1 MSIPMR
7 TFQSLLG
14 NNPQPRTEPKL
25 VGPAP
30 MHPTKEDKLNGNDLV
45 MDPHNRIGS
54 PTTSDPVAEG
64 LGKTIKRAA
73 SNTVSLTKAMNKGMA
88 KAISDP
94 GFRKK
99 FLTAYGVDMKNMM
112 SMSIRDIGA
121 GSPIQTGDFSAT
133 QKRLLSLV
141 DKCNKEDELEY
152 LRKDVGYA
160 KTQMNAWKKGIE
172 SGKLQTKCTVKDLED
187 HEKWLKEIY
196 LKKISEKMKMIKKKE
211 VRENYHGSAEEKLPK
226 DTTGYPTNNEPVLV
240 DTQGIGAVIGVEEGL
255 SVYGNQMI
263 LDEIKNVLTG
273 ATMEGIDSN
282 LVERF
287 TELYRYQLEHVE
299 EYPDLP
305 VVRQFDHM
313 IRHVV
318 NESVETNDLKLRV
331 MTLQDDLMKGVQKEN
346 FEAGFCPNQRNMNE
360 LTPMDP
366 TMRMQSYPTYPAEAC
381 ERSCA
386 RLIDNIIFA
395 KDDEELTEAFMV
407 LARMEQLVNEQYSV
421 CEGVIIEGSTSMAA
435 RSATRSVTRKIS
447 NTSRK
452 VKTSVKKALDPMEKF
467 IENTMTKAKK
477 ADSEERR
484 NIILRGGVVPKI
496 TRWLKRAIPI
506 AAGLVVGKA
515 IPVAAVLSAIAFLG
529 WIATDK
535 ALDHREKAKILKEL
549 DDEIEIVN
557 EKIEDARGDSNKQK
571 KYELMRIRNKLNR
584 TRDNVK
590 LNLGSKV
597 VGRLPE
603 DNVVGHNKK

>member
-54 PTTSDPVAEG
+54 PTTSNPVTELFGIGKKKPVSAEKKVVAKPLTDAQLRKAQSIAKSVLNDPKYKVYKKAFAFDTMEKVKETGQFSDGSYAVAYVD
-64 LGKTIKRAA
+64 LW
-73 SNTVSLTKAMNKGMA
+73 KAWPNLRVVISRDN
-88 KAISDP
+88 AISD
-94 GFRKK
+94 
-99 FLTAYGVDMKNMM
+99 
-112 SMSIRDIGA
+112 
-121 GSPIQTGDFSAT
+121 
-133 QKRLLSLV
+133 
-141 DKCNKEDELEY
+141 
-152 LRKDVGYA
+152 
-160 KTQMNAWKKGIE
+160 
-172 SGKLQTKCTVKDLED
+172 LQTSFENDINAELNKVGMRGTTQGGDWDTTFLYIFNLDTVLEA
-187 HEKWLKEIY
+187 
-196 LKKISEKMKMIKKKE
+196 
-211 VRENYHGSAEEKLPK
+211 YHGFAEEKLPK
-226 DTTGYPTNNEPVLV
+226 DATGYPTNNEPVLV

-255 SVYGNQMI
+255 SVYGNKVI

-313 IRHVV
+313 IQHVV

-331 MTLQDDLMKGVQKEN
+331 MMLQDDLMKGVQKAN

-366 TMRMQSYPTYPAEAC
+366 TMRMQSYPTYPVEAC

-435 RSATRSVTRKIS
+435 RSATRSATRKIS
-447 NTSRK
+447 NASRK

-529 WIATDK
+529 WLATDK

>member
-54 PTTSDPVAEG
+54 PTTSNPVTELFG
-64 LGKTIKRAA
+64 IGKKKPV
-73 SNTVSLTKAMNKGMA
+73 NTEKKVVAKPLTDA
-88 KAISDP
+88 
-94 GFRKK
+94 
-99 FLTAYGVDMKNMM
+99 
-112 SMSIRDIGA
+112 
-121 GSPIQTGDFSAT
+121 Q
-133 QKRLLSLV
+133 
-141 DKCNKEDELEY
+141 
-152 LRKDVGYA
+152 LRKAQSIAKSVLNNPKYKMYKKAFAFDTMEKVKETGQFSDGSYA
-160 KTQMNAWKKGIE
+160 VAYVDLWKAWPNLRVVISRDNAIAD
-172 SGKLQTKCTVKDLED
+172 LQTSFENDINVELNKVGMRGTTQGGDWDTTFLYIFNLDTVLEA
-187 HEKWLKEIY
+187 
-196 LKKISEKMKMIKKKE
+196 
-211 VRENYHGSAEEKLPK
+211 YHGSAEEKLPK
-226 DTTGYPTNNEPVLV
+226 DATGYPTNNEPVLV

-255 SVYGNQMI
+255 SVYGNKMI

-287 TELYRYQLEHVE
+287 TELYQYQLEHVE

-305 VVRQFDHM
+305 VVRQFDRM
-313 IRHVV
+313 IQHVI

-331 MTLQDDLMKGVQKEN
+331 MTLQDDLIKGVQKAN

-366 TMRMQSYPTYPAEAC
+366 TIRMQSYPTYPVEAC

-435 RSATRSVTRKIS
+435 RSATRSATRKIS

>member
-54 PTTSDPVAEG
+54 PTTSNPVTELFGIGKKKPVSAE
-64 LGKTIKRAA
+64 KKVVAKP
-73 SNTVSLTKAMNKGMA
+73 LTDAQLKKAQSIA
-88 KAISDP
+88 KSVLNNPKYKVYKKAFAFDTMEKVKETGQFSDGSYAVAYVDLWKAWPNLRVVISRDNAIAD
-94 GFRKK
+94 
-99 FLTAYGVDMKNMM
+99 
-112 SMSIRDIGA
+112 
-121 GSPIQTGDFSAT
+121 
-133 QKRLLSLV
+133 
-141 DKCNKEDELEY
+141 
-152 LRKDVGYA
+152 
-160 KTQMNAWKKGIE
+160 
-172 SGKLQTKCTVKDLED
+172 LQTSFENDINVELNKVGMRGTTQGGDWDTTFLYVFNLDTILEA
-187 HEKWLKEIY
+187 
-196 LKKISEKMKMIKKKE
+196 
-211 VRENYHGSAEEKLPK
+211 YHGSAEEKLPK
-226 DTTGYPTNNEPVLV
+226 DATGYPTNNEPVLV

-255 SVYGNQMI
+255 SVYGNKMI
-263 LDEIKNVLTG
+263 LDEIRNVLTG

-287 TELYRYQLEHVE
+287 MELYRYQLEHVE

-313 IRHVV
+313 IQHVV

-331 MTLQDDLMKGVQKEN
+331 MTLQDDLMKGVQKAN
-346 FEAGFCPNQRNMNE
+346 FETGFCPNQRNLNE

-366 TMRMQSYPTYPAEAC
+366 TMRMQSYPTYPVAAC

-395 KDDEELTEAFMV
+395 KDDEELTEAFMI
-407 LARMEQLVNEQYSV
+407 LARMEQLVNEQYSI
-421 CEGVIIEGSTSMAA
+421 CEEVIIQEDSTSMAA
-435 RSATRSVTRKIS
+435 RSATRSATRKIA

-496 TRWLKRAIPI
+496 TRWLKRAIPM

-515 IPVAAVLSAIAFLG
+515 IPVAAVLSTIAFLG

>member
-54 PTTSDPVAEG
+54 PTTSNPVTELFG
-64 LGKTIKRAA
+64 IGKKKPV
-73 SNTVSLTKAMNKGMA
+73 NTEKKVVAKPLTDA
-88 KAISDP
+88 
-94 GFRKK
+94 
-99 FLTAYGVDMKNMM
+99 
-112 SMSIRDIGA
+112 
-121 GSPIQTGDFSAT
+121 Q
-133 QKRLLSLV
+133 
-141 DKCNKEDELEY
+141 
-152 LRKDVGYA
+152 LRKAQSIAKSVLNNPKYKVYKKAFAFDTMEKVKETGQFSDGSYA
-160 KTQMNAWKKGIE
+160 VAYVDLWKAWPNLRVVISRDNAIAD
-172 SGKLQTKCTVKDLED
+172 LQTSFENDINIELNKVGMRGTTQGGDWDTTFLYIFNLDTVLEA
-187 HEKWLKEIY
+187 
-196 LKKISEKMKMIKKKE
+196 
-211 VRENYHGSAEEKLPK
+211 YHGSAEEKLPK

-255 SVYGNQMI
+255 SVYGNKMI

-313 IRHVV
+313 IQHVV

-331 MTLQDDLMKGVQKEN
+331 MMLHDDLMKGVQKAN

-366 TMRMQSYPTYPAEAC
+366 TMRMQSYPTYPVEAC

-421 CEGVIIEGSTSMAA
+421 CEEVIIEGSTSMAA
-435 RSATRSVTRKIS
+435 RSATRSATRKIS

>member
-54 PTTSDPVAEG
+54 PTTSNPVTELFG
-64 LGKTIKRAA
+64 IGKKKP
-73 SNTVSLTKAMNKGMA
+73 VSTGKKVVAKPLT
-88 KAISDP
+88 D
-94 GFRKK
+94 
-99 FLTAYGVDMKNMM
+99 V
-112 SMSIRDIGA
+112 
-121 GSPIQTGDFSAT
+121 Q
-133 QKRLLSLV
+133 
-141 DKCNKEDELEY
+141 
-152 LRKDVGYA
+152 LRKAQSVA
-160 KTQMNAWKKGIE
+160 KSVLNNPKYKVYKKAFAFDTMEKIKETGQFSDGSYVVAYVDLWKAWPNLRVVISRDNAIAD
-172 SGKLQTKCTVKDLED
+172 LQTSFENDINVELNKVGMRGTTQGGDWDTTFLYIFNLDTVLEA
-187 HEKWLKEIY
+187 
-196 LKKISEKMKMIKKKE
+196 
-211 VRENYHGSAEEKLPK
+211 YHGSAEEKLPK

-255 SVYGNQMI
+255 SVYGNKMI

-287 TELYRYQLEHVE
+287 TELYQYQLEHVE

-331 MTLQDDLMKGVQKEN
+331 MMLQDDLMKGVQKAN

-366 TMRMQSYPTYPAEAC
+366 TMRMQSYPTYPVEAC

-395 KDDEELTEAFMV
+395 KDDEELTEAFMI
-407 LARMEQLVNEQYSV
+407 LARMEQLVNEQYSI

-435 RSATRSVTRKIS
+435 RSAIRSATRKIS

>member
-54 PTTSDPVAEG
+54 PTTSNPVTELFG
-64 LGKTIKRAA
+64 IGKKKP
-73 SNTVSLTKAMNKGMA
+73 VSTEKKVVAKPLTDA
-88 KAISDP
+88 
-94 GFRKK
+94 
-99 FLTAYGVDMKNMM
+99 
-112 SMSIRDIGA
+112 
-121 GSPIQTGDFSAT
+121 Q
-133 QKRLLSLV
+133 
-141 DKCNKEDELEY
+141 
-152 LRKDVGYA
+152 LRKAQSIAKSVLNNPKYKVYKKAFAFDTMEKVKETGQFSDGSYA
-160 KTQMNAWKKGIE
+160 VAYVDLWKAWPNLRVVISRDNAIAD
-172 SGKLQTKCTVKDLED
+172 LQTSFENDINVELNKVGMRGTTQGGDWDTTFLYIFNLDTVLEA
-187 HEKWLKEIY
+187 
-196 LKKISEKMKMIKKKE
+196 
-211 VRENYHGSAEEKLPK
+211 YHGSAEEKLPK
-226 DTTGYPTNNEPVLV
+226 DVTGYPTNNEPVLV

-255 SVYGNQMI
+255 SVYGNKMI

-313 IRHVV
+313 IQHVV

-331 MTLQDDLMKGVQKEN
+331 MMLQDDLMKGVQKAN
-346 FEAGFCPNQRNMNE
+346 FEAGFCPNQRNLNE

-366 TMRMQSYPTYPAEAC
+366 TMRMQSYPTYPVEAC

-435 RSATRSVTRKIS
+435 RSATRSATRKIA

>member
-54 PTTSDPVAEG
+54 PTTSNPVTELFG
-64 LGKTIKRAA
+64 IGKKKP
-73 SNTVSLTKAMNKGMA
+73 VSTEKKVVAKPLTD
-88 KAISDP
+88 S
-94 GFRKK
+94 
-99 FLTAYGVDMKNMM
+99 
-112 SMSIRDIGA
+112 
-121 GSPIQTGDFSAT
+121 Q
-133 QKRLLSLV
+133 
-141 DKCNKEDELEY
+141 
-152 LRKDVGYA
+152 LRKAQSIAKLVLNDPKYKVYKKAFAFDTMEKIKETGQFSDGSYA
-160 KTQMNAWKKGIE
+160 VAYVDLWKAWPNLRVVISRDNAIAD
-172 SGKLQTKCTVKDLED
+172 LQTSFENDINAELNKVGMRGTTQGGDWDTTFLYIFNLDTVLEA
-187 HEKWLKEIY
+187 
-196 LKKISEKMKMIKKKE
+196 
-211 VRENYHGSAEEKLPK
+211 YHGSAEEKLPK

-255 SVYGNQMI
+255 SVYGNKMI

-287 TELYRYQLEHVE
+287 TELYQYQLEHVE

-313 IRHVV
+313 IQHVI

-331 MTLQDDLMKGVQKEN
+331 MMLQDDLMKGVQKAN

-366 TMRMQSYPTYPAEAC
+366 TMRMQSYPTYPVEAC

-435 RSATRSVTRKIS
+435 RSATRSATRKIA

>member
-54 PTTSDPVAEG
+54 PTTSNPVTELFGIGKKKPVSAE
-64 LGKTIKRAA
+64 KKVVAKP
-73 SNTVSLTKAMNKGMA
+73 LTDAQLKKAQSIA
-88 KAISDP
+88 KSVLNNPKYKVYKKAFAFDTMEKVKETGQFSDGSYAVAYVDLWKAWPNLRVVISRDNAIAD
-94 GFRKK
+94 
-99 FLTAYGVDMKNMM
+99 
-112 SMSIRDIGA
+112 
-121 GSPIQTGDFSAT
+121 
-133 QKRLLSLV
+133 
-141 DKCNKEDELEY
+141 
-152 LRKDVGYA
+152 
-160 KTQMNAWKKGIE
+160 
-172 SGKLQTKCTVKDLED
+172 LQTSFENDINVELNKVGMRGTTQGGDWDTTFLYVFNLDTILEA
-187 HEKWLKEIY
+187 
-196 LKKISEKMKMIKKKE
+196 
-211 VRENYHGSAEEKLPK
+211 YHGSAEEKLPK
-226 DTTGYPTNNEPVLV
+226 DATGYPTNNEPVLV

-255 SVYGNQMI
+255 SVYGNKMI
-263 LDEIKNVLTG
+263 LDEIKNVLAG
-273 ATMEGIDSN
+273 AAMEGIDSN

-313 IRHVV
+313 IQHVV

-331 MTLQDDLMKGVQKEN
+331 MTLQDDLMKGVQKAN
-346 FEAGFCPNQRNMNE
+346 FEAGFCPNQRNLNE

-366 TMRMQSYPTYPAEAC
+366 TMRMQSYPTYPADAC

-395 KDDEELTEAFMV
+395 KDDEELTEAFMI

-435 RSATRSVTRKIS
+435 RSATRSATRKIS
-447 NTSRK
+447 NASRK

-467 IENTMTKAKK
+467 IENIMTKAKK

-603 DNVVGHNKK
+603 DDAIGHNKK

>member
-54 PTTSDPVAEG
+54 PTTSNPVTELFG
-64 LGKTIKRAA
+64 IGKKKP
-73 SNTVSLTKAMNKGMA
+73 VSTGKKVVA
-88 KAISDP
+88 KALTDAQLKKAQSIAKSVLNNPKYKVYKKAFAFDTMEKVRETGQFPDGSYAVAYVDLWKAWPNLRVVIS
-94 GFRKK
+94 
-99 FLTAYGVDMKNMM
+99 
-112 SMSIRDIGA
+112 RD
-121 GSPIQTGDFSAT
+121 
-133 QKRLLSLV
+133 
-141 DKCNKEDELEY
+141 
-152 LRKDVGYA
+152 
-160 KTQMNAWKKGIE
+160 NAIAD
-172 SGKLQTKCTVKDLED
+172 LQTSFENDINAELNKVGMRGTTQGGDWDTTFLYIFNLDTILEA
-187 HEKWLKEIY
+187 
-196 LKKISEKMKMIKKKE
+196 
-211 VRENYHGSAEEKLPK
+211 YHGSAEEKLPK
-226 DTTGYPTNNEPVLV
+226 DATGYPTNNEPVLV

-255 SVYGNQMI
+255 SVYRNKKI

-273 ATMEGIDSN
+273 TTMEGIDSN

-331 MTLQDDLMKGVQKEN
+331 MTLQDDLMKGVQKAN
-346 FEAGFCPNQRNMNE
+346 FEAGFCPNQRNLNE

-407 LARMEQLVNEQYSV
+407 LARMEQLVNEHYSV

-435 RSATRSVTRKIS
+435 RSATRSATRKIS

-603 DNVVGHNKK
+603 DDAIGHNKK

>member
-54 PTTSDPVAEG
+54 PTTSNPVTELFGIGEKKPVSAE
-64 LGKTIKRAA
+64 KKVVAKP
-73 SNTVSLTKAMNKGMA
+73 LTDAQLKKAQSIA
-88 KAISDP
+88 KSVLNNPKYKVYKKAFAFDTMDRVKETGQFSDGSYVVAYVDLWKAWPNLRVVISRDNAIAD
-94 GFRKK
+94 
-99 FLTAYGVDMKNMM
+99 
-112 SMSIRDIGA
+112 
-121 GSPIQTGDFSAT
+121 
-133 QKRLLSLV
+133 
-141 DKCNKEDELEY
+141 
-152 LRKDVGYA
+152 
-160 KTQMNAWKKGIE
+160 
-172 SGKLQTKCTVKDLED
+172 LQTSFENDINVELNKVGMRGTTQGGDWDTTFLYIFNLDTVL
-187 HEKWLKEIY
+187 
-196 LKKISEKMKMIKKKE
+196 
-211 VRENYHGSAEEKLPK
+211 ENYHGSAEEKLPK

-255 SVYGNQMI
+255 SIYGNQMI
-263 LDEIKNVLTG
+263 LDEIKTVLAG

-299 EYPDLP
+299 KYPDLP

-313 IRHVV
+313 IQHVV

-331 MTLQDDLMKGVQKEN
+331 MTLQDDLMKGVQKAN
-346 FEAGFCPNQRNMNE
+346 FEAGFCPNQRNLNE

-366 TMRMQSYPTYPAEAC
+366 TMRMQSYPTYPVEAC

-395 KDDEELTEAFMV
+395 KNDEELTEAFMI

-421 CEGVIIEGSTSMAA
+421 CEGVIIEGSASMAA
-435 RSATRSVTRKIS
+435 RSATRSATRKIS
-447 NTSRK
+447 NASRK

-603 DNVVGHNKK
+603 DDAIGHNKK

>member
-14 NNPQPRTEPKL
+14 NNPQPRMEPKL

-54 PTTSDPVAEG
+54 PTTSNPVTELFGIGKKKPVSAEKKVVAKPLTDAQLRKAQSVAKSVLNDPKYKVYKKAFAFDTMEKVKETGQFSDGSYAVAYVD
-64 LGKTIKRAA
+64 LWKAWPNLRVVISRD
-73 SNTVSLTKAMNKGMA
+73 NT
-88 KAISDP
+88 ISD
-94 GFRKK
+94 
-99 FLTAYGVDMKNMM
+99 
-112 SMSIRDIGA
+112 
-121 GSPIQTGDFSAT
+121 
-133 QKRLLSLV
+133 
-141 DKCNKEDELEY
+141 
-152 LRKDVGYA
+152 
-160 KTQMNAWKKGIE
+160 
-172 SGKLQTKCTVKDLED
+172 LQTSFENDINVELNKVGMRGTTQGGDWDTTFLYIFNLDTVLEA
-187 HEKWLKEIY
+187 
-196 LKKISEKMKMIKKKE
+196 
-211 VRENYHGSAEEKLPK
+211 YHGSAEEKLPK
-226 DTTGYPTNNEPVLV
+226 DVTGYPTNNEPVLV

-255 SVYGNQMI
+255 SVYGNKAI

-313 IRHVV
+313 IQHVV

-331 MTLQDDLMKGVQKEN
+331 MMLQDDLMKGVQKAN

-366 TMRMQSYPTYPAEAC
+366 TMRMQSYPTYPVEAC

-407 LARMEQLVNEQYSV
+407 FARMEQLVNEQYSV

-603 DNVVGHNKK
+603 DTVVGHNKK

>member
-54 PTTSDPVAEG
+54 PTTSNPVTELFGIDKKKPVSAE
-64 LGKTIKRAA
+64 KKVVAKP
-73 SNTVSLTKAMNKGMA
+73 LTDAQLRKAQSIA
-88 KAISDP
+88 KSVLNNPKYKVYKKAFAFDTMEKVKETGQFSDGSYAVAYVDLWKAWPNLRVVISRDNAISD
-94 GFRKK
+94 
-99 FLTAYGVDMKNMM
+99 
-112 SMSIRDIGA
+112 
-121 GSPIQTGDFSAT
+121 
-133 QKRLLSLV
+133 
-141 DKCNKEDELEY
+141 
-152 LRKDVGYA
+152 
-160 KTQMNAWKKGIE
+160 
-172 SGKLQTKCTVKDLED
+172 LQTSFENDINVELNKVGMRGTTQGGDWDTTFLYIFNLDTILEA
-187 HEKWLKEIY
+187 
-196 LKKISEKMKMIKKKE
+196 
-211 VRENYHGSAEEKLPK
+211 YHGSAEEKLPK

-255 SVYGNQMI
+255 SVYGNKMI

-331 MTLQDDLMKGVQKEN
+331 MTLQDDLVKGVQKAN

-386 RLIDNIIFA
+386 RLVDNIIFA

-421 CEGVIIEGSTSMAA
+421 CEGVIIEGSASMAA
-435 RSATRSVTRKIS
+435 RSATRSATRKIS
-447 NTSRK
+447 NASRK

-603 DNVVGHNKK
+603 DDAIGHNKK

>member
-54 PTTSDPVAEG
+54 PTTSNPVTELFGIGKKKPVSAE
-64 LGKTIKRAA
+64 KKVVAKP
-73 SNTVSLTKAMNKGMA
+73 LTDAQLKKAQSIA
-88 KAISDP
+88 KSVLNNPKYKVYKKAFAFDTMEKVKETGQFSDGSYAVAYVDLWKAWPNLRVVISRDNAIAD
-94 GFRKK
+94 
-99 FLTAYGVDMKNMM
+99 
-112 SMSIRDIGA
+112 
-121 GSPIQTGDFSAT
+121 
-133 QKRLLSLV
+133 
-141 DKCNKEDELEY
+141 
-152 LRKDVGYA
+152 
-160 KTQMNAWKKGIE
+160 
-172 SGKLQTKCTVKDLED
+172 LQTSFENDINVELNKVGMRGTTQGGDWDTTFLYVFNLDTILEA
-187 HEKWLKEIY
+187 
-196 LKKISEKMKMIKKKE
+196 
-211 VRENYHGSAEEKLPK
+211 YHGSAEEKLPK
-226 DTTGYPTNNEPVLV
+226 DATGYPTNNEPVLV

-255 SVYGNQMI
+255 SVYGNKMI

-331 MTLQDDLMKGVQKEN
+331 MTLQDDLMKGVQRAN
-346 FEAGFCPNQRNMNE
+346 FEAGFCPNQRNLNE
-360 LTPMDP
+360 LTPIDP
-366 TMRMQSYPTYPAEAC
+366 TMRMQSYPTYPVEAC

-395 KDDEELTEAFMV
+395 KDDEELTEAFMI

-435 RSATRSVTRKIS
+435 RSATRSATRKIA

-452 VKTSVKKALDPMEKF
+452 VKTGVKKALDPMEKF

-603 DNVVGHNKK
+603 DDAIGHNKK

>member
-54 PTTSDPVAEG
+54 PTTSNPVTELFG
-64 LGKTIKRAA
+64 IGKKKPV
-73 SNTVSLTKAMNKGMA
+73 NTEKKVVAKPLTDAQLKKAQSIA
-88 KAISDP
+88 KSVLNNPKYKMYKKAFAFDTMEKVKETGQFSDGSYAVAYVDLWKAWPNLRVVISRDNAIAD
-94 GFRKK
+94 
-99 FLTAYGVDMKNMM
+99 
-112 SMSIRDIGA
+112 
-121 GSPIQTGDFSAT
+121 
-133 QKRLLSLV
+133 
-141 DKCNKEDELEY
+141 
-152 LRKDVGYA
+152 
-160 KTQMNAWKKGIE
+160 
-172 SGKLQTKCTVKDLED
+172 LQTSFENDINVELNKVGMRGTTQGGDWDTTFLYIFNLDTVLEA
-187 HEKWLKEIY
+187 
-196 LKKISEKMKMIKKKE
+196 
-211 VRENYHGSAEEKLPK
+211 YHGSAEEKLPK

-255 SVYGNQMI
+255 SVYGNKMI

-287 TELYRYQLEHVE
+287 TELYQYQLEHVE

-313 IRHVV
+313 IQHVI

-331 MTLQDDLMKGVQKEN
+331 MMLQDDLMKGVQKAN

-366 TMRMQSYPTYPAEAC
+366 TMRMQSYPTYPVEAC

-395 KDDEELTEAFMV
+395 KDDEELTEAFMI

-435 RSATRSVTRKIS
+435 RSATRSATRKIS
-447 NTSRK
+447 NASRK
-452 VKTSVKKALDPMEKF
+452 VKASVKKALDPMEKF

>member
-54 PTTSDPVAEG
+54 PTTSNPVTELFGIGKKKPVSAE
-64 LGKTIKRAA
+64 KKVVAKP
-73 SNTVSLTKAMNKGMA
+73 LTDAQLKKAQSIA
-88 KAISDP
+88 KSVLNNPKYKVYKKAFAFDTMDRVKETGQFSDGSYVVAYVDLWKAWPNLRVVISRDNAIAD
-94 GFRKK
+94 
-99 FLTAYGVDMKNMM
+99 
-112 SMSIRDIGA
+112 
-121 GSPIQTGDFSAT
+121 
-133 QKRLLSLV
+133 
-141 DKCNKEDELEY
+141 
-152 LRKDVGYA
+152 
-160 KTQMNAWKKGIE
+160 
-172 SGKLQTKCTVKDLED
+172 LQTSFENDINVELNKVGMRGTTQGGDWDTSFLYIFNLDTVL
-187 HEKWLKEIY
+187 
-196 LKKISEKMKMIKKKE
+196 
-211 VRENYHGSAEEKLPK
+211 ENYHGSAEEKLPK

-255 SVYGNQMI
+255 SIYGNQMI
-263 LDEIKNVLTG
+263 LDEIKTVLAG

-299 EYPDLP
+299 KYPDLP

-313 IRHVV
+313 IQHVV

-331 MTLQDDLMKGVQKEN
+331 MTLQDDLMKGVQKAN
-346 FEAGFCPNQRNMNE
+346 FEAGFCPNQRNLNE

-366 TMRMQSYPTYPAEAC
+366 TMRMQSYPTYPVEAC

-395 KDDEELTEAFMV
+395 KNDEELTEAFMI

-421 CEGVIIEGSTSMAA
+421 CEGVIIEGSASMAA
-435 RSATRSVTRKIS
+435 RSATRSATRKIS
-447 NTSRK
+447 NASRK

-603 DNVVGHNKK
+603 DDAIGHNKK

>member
-54 PTTSDPVAEG
+54 PTTSNPVTELFGIGKKKPVSAE
-64 LGKTIKRAA
+64 KKVVAKP
-73 SNTVSLTKAMNKGMA
+73 LTDA
-88 KAISDP
+88 
-94 GFRKK
+94 
-99 FLTAYGVDMKNMM
+99 
-112 SMSIRDIGA
+112 
-121 GSPIQTGDFSAT
+121 Q
-133 QKRLLSLV
+133 
-141 DKCNKEDELEY
+141 
-152 LRKDVGYA
+152 LRKAQSIA
-160 KTQMNAWKKGIE
+160 KSVLNDPKYKVYKKAFAFDTMEKVKETGQFSDGSYVVAYVDLWKAWPNLRVVISRDNAIAD
-172 SGKLQTKCTVKDLED
+172 LQTSFENDINVELNKVGMRGTTQGGDWDTTFLYIFNLDTVLEA
-187 HEKWLKEIY
+187 
-196 LKKISEKMKMIKKKE
+196 
-211 VRENYHGSAEEKLPK
+211 YHGSAEEKLPK
-226 DTTGYPTNNEPVLV
+226 DTTGYPTNNESVLV

-255 SVYGNQMI
+255 SVYGNKMI

-313 IRHVV
+313 IQHVV

-331 MTLQDDLMKGVQKEN
+331 MMLQDDLMKGVQKAN

-366 TMRMQSYPTYPAEAC
+366 TMRMQSYPTYPVEAC

-435 RSATRSVTRKIS
+435 RSATRSATRKIS

>member
-54 PTTSDPVAEG
+54 PTTSNPVTELFG
-64 LGKTIKRAA
+64 IGKKKP
-73 SNTVSLTKAMNKGMA
+73 VSTEKKVVAKPLTDA
-88 KAISDP
+88 
-94 GFRKK
+94 
-99 FLTAYGVDMKNMM
+99 
-112 SMSIRDIGA
+112 
-121 GSPIQTGDFSAT
+121 Q
-133 QKRLLSLV
+133 
-141 DKCNKEDELEY
+141 
-152 LRKDVGYA
+152 LRKAQSIAKSVLNNPKYKMYKKAFAFDTMEKVKETGQFSDGSYA
-160 KTQMNAWKKGIE
+160 VAYVDLWKAWPNLRVVISRDNAIAD
-172 SGKLQTKCTVKDLED
+172 LQTSFENDVNVELNKVGMRGTTQGGDWDTTFLYIFNLDTVLEA
-187 HEKWLKEIY
+187 
-196 LKKISEKMKMIKKKE
+196 
-211 VRENYHGSAEEKLPK
+211 YHGSAEEKLPK

-255 SVYGNQMI
+255 SVYGNKMI

-313 IRHVV
+313 IQHVV

-331 MTLQDDLMKGVQKEN
+331 MMLQDDLMKGVQKAN

-366 TMRMQSYPTYPAEAC
+366 TMRMQSYPTYPVEAC

-395 KDDEELTEAFMV
+395 KDDRELTEAFMV

-435 RSATRSVTRKIS
+435 RSATRSATRKIS

>member
-54 PTTSDPVAEG
+54 PTTSNPVTELFG
-64 LGKTIKRAA
+64 IGEKKP
-73 SNTVSLTKAMNKGMA
+73 VSTEKKVVAKPLT
-88 KAISDP
+88 D
-94 GFRKK
+94 
-99 FLTAYGVDMKNMM
+99 V
-112 SMSIRDIGA
+112 
-121 GSPIQTGDFSAT
+121 Q
-133 QKRLLSLV
+133 
-141 DKCNKEDELEY
+141 
-152 LRKDVGYA
+152 LRKAQSIAKSVLNNPKYKMYKKAFAFDTMEKVKETGQFSDGSYA
-160 KTQMNAWKKGIE
+160 VAYVDLWKAWPNLRVVI
-172 SGKLQTKCTVKDLED
+172 SRDNTIADLQTSFENDINVELNKVGMRGTTQGGDWDTTFLYIFNLDTVLEA
-187 HEKWLKEIY
+187 
-196 LKKISEKMKMIKKKE
+196 
-211 VRENYHGSAEEKLPK
+211 YHGSAEEKLPK
-226 DTTGYPTNNEPVLV
+226 DATGYPTNNEPVLV

-255 SVYGNQMI
+255 SVYGNKMI

-282 LVERF
+282 LIERF

-299 EYPDLP
+299 DYPDLP

-331 MTLQDDLMKGVQKEN
+331 MMLQDDLMKGVQKAN

-366 TMRMQSYPTYPAEAC
+366 TMRMQSYPTYPVEAC

-395 KDDEELTEAFMV
+395 KDDEELTEAFMI

-435 RSATRSVTRKIS
+435 RSATRSATRKIS
-447 NTSRK
+447 NASRK
-452 VKTSVKKALDPMEKF
+452 VKASVKKALDPMEKF

>member
-54 PTTSDPVAEG
+54 PTTSNPVTELFG
-64 LGKTIKRAA
+64 IGEKKP
-73 SNTVSLTKAMNKGMA
+73 VSTEKKVVAKPLTD
-88 KAISDP
+88 S
-94 GFRKK
+94 
-99 FLTAYGVDMKNMM
+99 
-112 SMSIRDIGA
+112 
-121 GSPIQTGDFSAT
+121 Q
-133 QKRLLSLV
+133 
-141 DKCNKEDELEY
+141 
-152 LRKDVGYA
+152 LRKAQSIA
-160 KTQMNAWKKGIE
+160 KSVLNNPKYKVYKKAFAFDTMEKIKETGQFSDGSYVVAYVDLWKAWPNLRVVISRDNAIAD
-172 SGKLQTKCTVKDLED
+172 LQTSFENDINTELNKVGMRGTTQGGDWDTTFLYIFNLDTVLEA
-187 HEKWLKEIY
+187 
-196 LKKISEKMKMIKKKE
+196 
-211 VRENYHGSAEEKLPK
+211 YHGSAEEKLPK

-255 SVYGNQMI
+255 SVYGNKMI

-313 IRHVV
+313 IQHVV

-331 MTLQDDLMKGVQKEN
+331 MMLQDDLMKGVQKAN

-366 TMRMQSYPTYPAEAC
+366 TMRMQSYPTYPVEAC

-435 RSATRSVTRKIS
+435 RSATRSATRKIS

>member
-54 PTTSDPVAEG
+54 PTTSNPVTELFGIGKKKPVSAE
-64 LGKTIKRAA
+64 KKVVAKP
-73 SNTVSLTKAMNKGMA
+73 LT
-88 KAISDP
+88 D
-94 GFRKK
+94 
-99 FLTAYGVDMKNMM
+99 V
-112 SMSIRDIGA
+112 
-121 GSPIQTGDFSAT
+121 Q
-133 QKRLLSLV
+133 
-141 DKCNKEDELEY
+141 
-152 LRKDVGYA
+152 LRKAQSITKSVLNDPKYKVYKKAFAFDTMEKIKETGQFSDGSYA
-160 KTQMNAWKKGIE
+160 VAYVDLWKAWPNLRVVISRDNAIAD
-172 SGKLQTKCTVKDLED
+172 LQTSFENDINAELNKVGMRGTTQGGDWDTTFLYIFNLDTVLEA
-187 HEKWLKEIY
+187 
-196 LKKISEKMKMIKKKE
+196 
-211 VRENYHGSAEEKLPK
+211 YHGSAEEKLPK
-226 DTTGYPTNNEPVLV
+226 DATGYPTNNEPVLV

-255 SVYGNQMI
+255 SVYGNKMI

-313 IRHVV
+313 IQHVV

-331 MTLQDDLMKGVQKEN
+331 MMLQDDLMKGVQKAN
-346 FEAGFCPNQRNMNE
+346 FEAGFCPNQRTMNE

-366 TMRMQSYPTYPAEAC
+366 TMRMQSYPTYPVEAC

-407 LARMEQLVNEQYSV
+407 LARMEQLVDEQYSV

-435 RSATRSVTRKIS
+435 RSVTRSATRKIS

>member
-54 PTTSDPVAEG
+54 PTTSNPVTELFG
-64 LGKTIKRAA
+64 IGKKKP
-73 SNTVSLTKAMNKGMA
+73 VSTEKKVVAKPLTDA
-88 KAISDP
+88 
-94 GFRKK
+94 
-99 FLTAYGVDMKNMM
+99 
-112 SMSIRDIGA
+112 
-121 GSPIQTGDFSAT
+121 Q
-133 QKRLLSLV
+133 
-141 DKCNKEDELEY
+141 
-152 LRKDVGYA
+152 LRKAQSIAKSVLNDPKYKVYKKAFAFDTMEKVKETGQFSDGSYA
-160 KTQMNAWKKGIE
+160 VAYVDLWKAWPNLRVVISRDNAIAD
-172 SGKLQTKCTVKDLED
+172 LQTSFENDVNVELNKVGMRGTTQGGDWDTTFLYIFNLDTVLEA
-187 HEKWLKEIY
+187 Y
-196 LKKISEKMKMIKKKE
+196 
-211 VRENYHGSAEEKLPK
+211 RGSAEEKLPK

-255 SVYGNQMI
+255 SVYGNKMI

-313 IRHVV
+313 IQHVV

-331 MTLQDDLMKGVQKEN
+331 MMLQDDLMKGVQKAN

-366 TMRMQSYPTYPAEAC
+366 TMRMQSYPTYPVEAC

-407 LARMEQLVNEQYSV
+407 LARMEQLVNEQYSI

-435 RSATRSVTRKIS
+435 RSATRSATRKIS

-477 ADSEERR
+477 ADSGERR

>member
-30 MHPTKEDKLNGNDLV
+30 MHPMKEDKLNGNDLV

-54 PTTSDPVAEG
+54 PTTSNPVTELFG
-64 LGKTIKRAA
+64 IGKKKPV
-73 SNTVSLTKAMNKGMA
+73 NTEKKVVAKPLTDA
-88 KAISDP
+88 
-94 GFRKK
+94 
-99 FLTAYGVDMKNMM
+99 
-112 SMSIRDIGA
+112 
-121 GSPIQTGDFSAT
+121 Q
-133 QKRLLSLV
+133 
-141 DKCNKEDELEY
+141 
-152 LRKDVGYA
+152 LRKAQSIAKSVLNNPKYKMYKKAFAFDTMEKVKETGQFSDGSYA
-160 KTQMNAWKKGIE
+160 VAYVDLWKAWPNLRVVI
-172 SGKLQTKCTVKDLED
+172 SRDNTIADLQTSFENDINVELNKVGMRGTTQGGDWDTTFLYIFNLDTVLEA
-187 HEKWLKEIY
+187 
-196 LKKISEKMKMIKKKE
+196 
-211 VRENYHGSAEEKLPK
+211 YHGSAEEKLPK

-255 SVYGNQMI
+255 SVYGNKMI

-305 VVRQFDHM
+305 VVRQFDYM
-313 IRHVV
+313 IQHVV

-331 MTLQDDLMKGVQKEN
+331 MMLQDDLMKGVQKAN

-366 TMRMQSYPTYPAEAC
+366 TMRMQSYPTYPVEAC

-407 LARMEQLVNEQYSV
+407 LARMEQLVNEQYSI

-435 RSATRSVTRKIS
+435 RSATRSATRKIS

-549 DDEIEIVN
+549 DNEIEIVN

-603 DNVVGHNKK
+603 DSVVGHNKK

>member
-54 PTTSDPVAEG
+54 PTTSNPVTELFGIGKKKPVNAE
-64 LGKTIKRAA
+64 KKVVAKP
-73 SNTVSLTKAMNKGMA
+73 LTD
-88 KAISDP
+88 S
-94 GFRKK
+94 
-99 FLTAYGVDMKNMM
+99 
-112 SMSIRDIGA
+112 
-121 GSPIQTGDFSAT
+121 Q
-133 QKRLLSLV
+133 
-141 DKCNKEDELEY
+141 
-152 LRKDVGYA
+152 LRKAQSIAKSVLNDPKYKVYKKAFAFDTMEKVKETGQFSDGSYA
-160 KTQMNAWKKGIE
+160 VAYVDLWKAWPNLRVVISRDNAIAD
-172 SGKLQTKCTVKDLED
+172 LQTSFENDVNVELNKVGMRGTTQGGDWDTTFLYIFNLDTVLEA
-187 HEKWLKEIY
+187 Y
-196 LKKISEKMKMIKKKE
+196 
-211 VRENYHGSAEEKLPK
+211 RGSAEEKLPK

-255 SVYGNQMI
+255 SVYGNKMI

-313 IRHVV
+313 IQHVV

-331 MTLQDDLMKGVQKEN
+331 MMLQDDLMKGVQRAN

-366 TMRMQSYPTYPAEAC
+366 TMRMQSYPTYPVEAC

-395 KDDEELTEAFMV
+395 KDDED
-407 LARMEQLVNEQYSV
+407 
-421 CEGVIIEGSTSMAA
+421 
-435 RSATRSVTRKIS
+435 TR
-447 NTSRK
+447 
-452 VKTSVKKALDPMEKF
+452 
-467 IENTMTKAKK
+467 
-477 ADSEERR
+477 
-484 NIILRGGVVPKI
+484 
-496 TRWLKRAIPI
+496 
-506 AAGLVVGKA
+506 
-515 IPVAAVLSAIAFLG
+515 
-529 WIATDK
+529 
-535 ALDHREKAKILKEL
+535 
-549 DDEIEIVN
+549 
-557 EKIEDARGDSNKQK
+557 
-571 KYELMRIRNKLNR
+571 
-584 TRDNVK
+584 
-590 LNLGSKV
+590 
-597 VGRLPE
+597 
-603 DNVVGHNKK
+603 

>member
-54 PTTSDPVAEG
+54 PTTSNPVTELFG
-64 LGKTIKRAA
+64 IGKKKLM
-73 SNTVSLTKAMNKGMA
+73 NTEKKVIAKPLTDA
-88 KAISDP
+88 
-94 GFRKK
+94 
-99 FLTAYGVDMKNMM
+99 
-112 SMSIRDIGA
+112 
-121 GSPIQTGDFSAT
+121 Q
-133 QKRLLSLV
+133 
-141 DKCNKEDELEY
+141 
-152 LRKDVGYA
+152 LRKAQSVAKSVLNNPKYKVYKKAFAFDTMEKVKETGQFSDGSYA
-160 KTQMNAWKKGIE
+160 VAYVDLWKAWPNLRVVI
-172 SGKLQTKCTVKDLED
+172 SRDNTIADLQTSFENDLNVELNKSGMRGTTQGGDWDTTFLYIFNLDTVL
-187 HEKWLKEIY
+187 
-196 LKKISEKMKMIKKKE
+196 
-211 VRENYHGSAEEKLPK
+211 ENYHGSAEEKLPK

-313 IRHVV
+313 IQHVI

-331 MTLQDDLMKGVQKEN
+331 MTLQDDLMKGVQKAN
-346 FEAGFCPNQRNMNE
+346 FEAGFCPNQRNLNE

-395 KDDEELTEAFMV
+395 KDDEELTEAFMI

-421 CEGVIIEGSTSMAA
+421 CEGVIIERSTSMAA
-435 RSATRSVTRKIS
+435 RSATRSATRKIA

-484 NIILRGGVVPKI
+484 KIILRGGVVAKI

-603 DNVVGHNKK
+603 DNAIGHNKK

>member
-54 PTTSDPVAEG
+54 PTTSNPVTELFGIGKKKPVSAE
-64 LGKTIKRAA
+64 KKVVAKP
-73 SNTVSLTKAMNKGMA
+73 LTDA
-88 KAISDP
+88 
-94 GFRKK
+94 
-99 FLTAYGVDMKNMM
+99 
-112 SMSIRDIGA
+112 
-121 GSPIQTGDFSAT
+121 Q
-133 QKRLLSLV
+133 
-141 DKCNKEDELEY
+141 
-152 LRKDVGYA
+152 LRKAQSVAKSVLNNPKYKVYKKAFAFDTMEKVKETGQFSDGSYA
-160 KTQMNAWKKGIE
+160 VAYVDLWKAWPNLRVVISRDNAIAD
-172 SGKLQTKCTVKDLED
+172 LQTSFENDINAELNKVGMRGTTQGGDWDTTFLYIFNLDTILEA
-187 HEKWLKEIY
+187 
-196 LKKISEKMKMIKKKE
+196 
-211 VRENYHGSAEEKLPK
+211 YHGSAEEKLPK

-255 SVYGNQMI
+255 SVYGNKMI

-318 NESVETNDLKLRV
+318 SESVETNDLKLRV
-331 MTLQDDLMKGVQKEN
+331 MMLQDDLMKGVQKAN
-346 FEAGFCPNQRNMNE
+346 FEAGFCPNQRNLNE

-366 TMRMQSYPTYPAEAC
+366 TMRMQSYPTYPVEAC

-435 RSATRSVTRKIS
+435 RSATRSATRKIA

-603 DNVVGHNKK
+603 DSVVGHNKK